1 MRCPMPDWM
10 KSTALFVI
18 IMICW
23 DIIRLFLQGMVNRW
37 MMRKD
42 FEKLEDA
49 IEEEGG
55 ESDDG

>member
-1 MRCPMPDWM
+1 MPEWM
-10 KSTALFVI
+10 KSTALFI
-18 IMICW
+18 SIMIIW
-23 DIIRLFLQGMVNRW
+23 DVLRLFLQGMVNRW

-55 ESDDG
+55 ESDDD